1 MLKYLDLPDSQGLWL
16 LCVSGVYFKS
26 LVPKEELGFSLII
39 KKGVLGLKLKDAFLK
54 FGKSAHLIQGR
65 LVVNLI
71 LLYSSNLVKAM
82 T

>member
-39 KKGVLGLKLKDAFLK
+39 KKGSTRIEVERCFP
-54 FGKSAHLIQGR
+54 
-65 LVVNLI
+65 
-71 LLYSSNLVKAM
+71 
-82 T
+82 